1 MSLQRL
7 KQEWE
12 DLAQMDPFWAI
23 LTFPD
28 RKFGRW
34 KVDEFFHT
42 GWLEINQVMNWT
54 RPLGRPSKKD
64 MVLDFGCGVGR
75 LTRALAG
82 HFEQAYGLDI
92 SENMLAK
99 ARELNQPYP
108 NCRFI
113 LNTENHL
120 GIFPDN
126 SFDMVYTNKVLQ
138 HIASRR
144 VIRDYLGEFLR
155 VLKRGGL
162 LVFQLLSYIPVRN
175 RFQPRRRLYSL
186 LRAIGISEHILY
198 EKIGLHPLCANYI
211 SQDEVIY
218 FLRALGGRVLLIQP
232 DPNLTPT
239 IQSRHYYVTK

>member
-1 MSLQRL
+1 MSLMQL

-28 RKFGRW
+28 RQFGRW

-42 GWLEINQVMNWT
+42 GDLEIEHVMKSS
-54 RPLGRPSKKD
+54 RPLGRPLCSES
-64 MVLDFGCGVGR
+64 VLDFGCGVGR

-82 HFEQAYGLDI
+82 YFEKAYGLDI
-92 SENMLAK
+92 SENMLVK
-99 ARELNQPYP
+99 ARELNQPFK
-108 NCRFI
+108 NCQFI

-120 GIFPDN
+120 EMFTDN
-126 SFDMVYTNKVLQ
+126 TFDMVYTNKVLQ
-138 HIASRR
+138 HISSRKI
-144 VIRDYLGEFLR
+144 IRDYLAEFLR

-175 RFQPRRRLYSL
+175 RIQPRRRMYSW
-186 LRAIGISEHILY
+186 LRAVGVRERILY

-211 SQDEVIY
+211 SQEKVIFY
-218 FLRALGGRVLLIQP
+218 MRALGGRILLVQP
-232 DPNLTPT
+232 DPNLTPA
-239 IQSRHYYVTK
+239 IQSRHYFVTK

>member
-1 MSLQRL
+1 MSLMQL

-34 KVDEFFHT
+34 KVDEFFQT
-42 GWLEINQVMNWT
+42 GELEIQQVMKSA
-54 RPLGRPSKKD
+54 RPLGRPSGNES
-64 MVLDFGCGVGR
+64 VLDFGCGVGR
-75 LTRALAG
+75 LTRALASY
-82 HFEQAYGLDI
+82 FEKAYGVDI
-92 SENMLAK
+92 SENMLAR
-99 ARELNQPYP
+99 AQELNQSIR
-108 NCRFI
+108 NCEFI

-120 GIFPDN
+120 EIFADN
-126 SFDMVYTNKVLQ
+126 TFDMVYTNKVLQ
-138 HIASRR
+138 HISSRKI
-144 VIRDYLGEFLR
+144 IRDYLAEFLR

-175 RFQPRRRLYSL
+175 RIQARRRMYSW
-186 LRAIGISEHILY
+186 LRAIGVRERVLY

-211 SQDEVIY
+211 SQEDVIFY
-218 FLRALGGRVLLIQP
+218 LRALGGRILLVQP
-232 DPNLTPT
+232 DPNLTPS